1 MASRFETFPED
12 EICAIKAKKATN
24 FGFSVFIACERR
36 LPGSGYILKSEAS
49 RYLALLTDPEGDSC
63 FSIYQI
69 SWIKLKKVTFCKL
82 YTSLGRNF
90 VYNLQTFRRF
100 CQVHFTVLLQIQH
113 ENNFLP
119 NQ

>member
-12 EICAIKAKKATN
+12 EICTINAKKATN

-36 LPGSGYILKSEAS
+36 LPGGGYILRSEAS

-69 SWIKLKKVTFCKL
+69 SLRTADAFPVI
-82 YTSLGRNF
+82 
-90 VYNLQTFRRF
+90 FRRERSDDRK
-100 CQVHFTVLLQIQH
+100 CVYCSQATVFTD
-113 ENNFLP
+113 
-119 NQ
+119 